1 MSVFKV
7 CAHTLMARRS
17 GSIPGNNRF
26 GDFGHIEVYSP
37 PSVIAAVQALSISLG
52 MERTHSFVNGRGI
65 SFTGLL
71 AATLIATS
79 GAALAEDAGKATLVV
94 NQAEAGGETLA
105 SGTAI
110 DVAEPVRTGANGAAL
125 MAMADGTELAV
136 GAESEFTLID
146 FINEASESVGRF
158 TLEVTSGAMRFATG
172 HLAKSAY
179 TIRTPS
185 AVAAVRGTIFSLY
198 VTDAGETYLAVEEG
212 TVVLRSKRGTKFTV
226 PAGAAMYLNTRG
238 EVDGT
243 LFNPLTGSDV
253 SDLPRGAAPANHIRA
268 MDQALLAANAAA
280 IAETPRAL
288 GLPHAIDQGV
298 IDPATLPPFATKTP
312 AYGKSKLGTQGRG
325 GDSDSG
331 GGGGGY

>member
-1 MSVFKV
+1 
-7 CAHTLMARRS
+7 
-17 GSIPGNNRF
+17 
-26 GDFGHIEVYSP
+26 
-37 PSVIAAVQALSISLG
+37 
-52 MERTHSFVNGRGI
+52 MERTHSLVHGRGI

-71 AATLIATS
+71 AVTLLSIP
-79 GAALAEDAGKATLVV
+79 AAASAEEAGRATLVV
-94 NQAEAGGETLA
+94 NQAEAGGA
-105 SGTAI
+105 NIAAGTGI
-110 DVAEPVRTGANGAAL
+110 DVSESVRTGSGSAAL
-125 MAMADGTELAV
+125 VAMADGTELAV
-136 GAESEFTLID
+136 GAESEFTLVD
-146 FINEASESVGRF
+146 FINEASESVGKF

-253 SDLPRGAAPANHIRA
+253 SDLPRGDGPADEIRA
-268 MDQALLAANAAA
+268 MDQILLAANAPAA
-280 IAETPRAL
+280 AETPRAL
-288 GLPHAIDQGV
+288 GLPHAIDQGI

-312 AYGKSKLGTQGRG
+312 AYGKAKLGQGKG
-325 GDSDSG
+325 GEGGSGSG